1 MMLDLLSF
9 FKSMIDTEEEIVR
22 SVEKSIEDIQNFA
35 VRSAL
40 KGISYDSLKHA
51 EMYRSATE
59 LLSEPRST
67 LDERTLDKQRNIVKK
82 HISMEE
88 KIIARL
94 EEMIPQVENKK
105 VSFILNAITEDE
117 KRHHMVLKKVE
128 ELILRGETV
137 TDEDWWD
144 ALWGDSPG
152 LWT

>member
-1 MMLDLLSF
+1 
-9 FKSMIDTEEEIVR
+9 MIDTEEEIVR

>member
-1 MMLDLLSF
+1 
-9 FKSMIDTEEEIVR
+9 MIDKEEEIVR
-22 SVEKSIEDIQNFA
+22 SVEKSIDDLQNFA

-51 EMYRSATE
+51 EMYRSAIE

-67 LDERTLDKQRNIVKK
+67 LDERTLDKQRNIVKQ

-88 KIIARL
+88 KIITKL